1 MMEWTEEH
9 NKRTINTL
17 LDYYADLLS
26 RYADFVEQTATA
38 DLTTK
43 LKTLQTLKSVA
54 VTIDTLLRRWSFA
67 YRGYDSNTHQARQ
80 DADAEVSER
89 ASSKSETQ
97 EARQGGS
104 DDGLVELK
112 ILLKAL
118 PENEGE
124 AVTGKNLSQQ
134 TESSVSPVP
143 KLPVKK
149 MKKEEVVAEISK
161 ILDDSE
167 QSTAAISEKIGRS
180 ERTVRRYLTPM
191 ISEGKVTLIK
201 KGVYRLHRSVKWT
214 EADNREMINQ
224 LLHVYTALINVCKD
238 DVKDGFTG
246 QEMSDTEKI
255 KIVKTFN
262 ACVATIDRLMKRWSL
277 VHLGWNTNPRLA
289 KADAEAKTHH
299 AEKVDLENAP
309 LEVLFKVIRHY
320 GASMKAILFN
330 MPGVQKKVSDD
341 EFGVWA
347 YDQTCQ
353 ELYPPDRT
361 QPISE
366 ADARKRLMNRKSP
379 GPAPL
384 IVFG

>member
-1 MMEWTEEH
+1 MMEWTEEN
-9 NKRTINTL
+9 NKQTINTL

-26 RYADFVEQTATA
+26 RYADFVEQMATA

-104 DDGLVELK
+104 DDGLVGLK

-134 TESSVSPVP
+134 TESSVSSVP

-238 DVKDGFTG
+238 DVKNGFTG

-309 LEVLFKVIRHY
+309 LEALFKVIRQY

-366 ADARKRLMNRKSP
+366 ADARKRLLNRKSP